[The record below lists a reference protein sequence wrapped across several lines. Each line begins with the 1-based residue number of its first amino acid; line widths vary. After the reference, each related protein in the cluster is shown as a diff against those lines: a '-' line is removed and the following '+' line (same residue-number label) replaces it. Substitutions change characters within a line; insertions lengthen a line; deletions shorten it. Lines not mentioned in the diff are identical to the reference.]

1 MHHDGG
7 DREVD
12 PPAAVLRVLST
23 ALARAVRDA
32 RFRRRLS
39 AAPVDSGSAF
49 EFPERLELLEIV
61 CDVHDATVVCN
72 LAELNAHIYS
82 VGRLFRLDDAHN
94 SCEE

>member
-1 MHHDGG
+1 M
-7 DREVD
+7 
-12 PPAAVLRVLST
+12 LSA

-72 LAELNAHIYS
+72 LAELNA
-82 VGRLFRLDDAHN
+82 AHLQRGQAFPP
-94 SCEE
+94 